1 MSGDTSVVELATAGI
16 VSGDTRFFKVLNGS
30 RRFLV
35 VPTGS

>member
-1 MSGDTSVVELATAGI
+1 MVLVGSSLGSHRFLVVLRG
-16 VSGDTRFFKVLNGS
+16 LNGS